1 MNETINIKETAE
13 AIKGVVEAVP
23 VYQDLAQ
30 PAVQEVGK
38 GLHTLSKLIHVALAP
53 VSATVWGYE
62 KISNYIQ
69 TSLEKKLENV
79 PQENIIPPDI
89 SVAGPALEALRF
101 VGDKEELR
109 EMFSTLLS
117 TSMNSEVNKLA
128 HPSFVEIIKQLSSDE
143 AKILKSID
151 HNISIPILKVKIADK
166 ETGYYS
172 EPLVNFSILPFES
185 NCDHVELGPSYIN
198 NLNRLGLISISYT
211 QYRIGENVYEPLENH
226 TQVKYWESTA
236 TNLDKTFEIQRGI
249 IQRTNFGANFYNS
262 CIK

>member
-1 MNETINIKETAE
+1 MNENINIKDAAE
-13 AIKGVVEAVP
+13 AVKGIVEAVP

-30 PAVQEVGK
+30 PAVQEIGK
-38 GLHTLSKLIHVALAP
+38 GLHTLSKVIHIALAP
-53 VSATVWGYE
+53 VSAAVWGYE
-62 KISNYIQ
+62 KISNYVQ

-79 PQENIIPPDI
+79 PPENIIPPDI

-117 TSMNSEVNKLA
+117 TSMNSELSKLA

-151 HNISIPILKVKIADK
+151 HDLSFPILKVQIFEKN
-166 ETGYYS
+166 TRHYS
-172 EPLVNFSILPFES
+172 EPLLNFSLLPFES
-185 NCDHVELGPSYIN
+185 NCEHFELGPSYIN
-198 NLNRLGLISISYT
+198 NLNRLGLIFTSYT
-211 QYRIGENVYEPLENH
+211 QRKIGENVYEPLESH
-226 TQVKYWESTA
+226 VQVKYWETVANAS
-236 TNLDKTFEIQRGI
+236 DKSFEIQRGI
-249 IQRTNFGANFYNS
+249 IQRTDFGANFYNA

>member
-1 MNETINIKETAE
+1 MNETNTIKDAAE
-13 AIKGVVEAVP
+13 AVKGIVEAVP
-23 VYQDLAQ
+23 IYQDLVQ

-62 KISNYIQ
+62 KISSYIQ

-79 PQENIIPPDI
+79 PPENIIPPDI

-117 TSMNSEVNKLA
+117 TTMNCETSKFA

-143 AKILKSID
+143 AKMLK
-151 HNISIPILKVKIADK
+151 NIHLLPLPILKARLVDK
-166 ETGYYS
+166 HPNKYYR
-172 EPLVNFSILPFES
+172 EPLIDFSLLPYKS
-185 NCDHVELGPSYIN
+185 NCEFTDLGPSYIN
-198 NLNRLGLISISYT
+198 NLSRLGLITVSYDSFHT
-211 QYRIGENVYEPLENH
+211 RENVYVPLENH
-226 TQVKYWESTA
+226 ELVKFWENAAINS
-236 TNLDKTFEIQRGI
+236 NKKFEIIKGFLD
-249 IQRTNFGANFYNS
+249 TTDFGKLFYNA